1 METTKRKP
9 SIAAIVLA
17 LPMLLFGFVM
27 SLFGYFALSE
37 WRSERVALIL
47 CGLVWALTSPAV
59 FGSAAWSLVSLGRSP
74 LALRIGGTSI
84 LASGIVLAMA
94 AAVGVL
100 PCSSPT

>member
-1 METTKRKP
+1 METAKGKP
-9 SIAAIVLA
+9 SVAAMVLA

-37 WRSERVALIL
+37 WRSERAALIL
-47 CGLVWALTSPAV
+47 SGLLWALTGPAV
-59 FGSAAWSLVSLGRSP
+59 FGSALWLIVSLGRGP

-94 AAVGVL
+94 VAVGVL
-100 PCSSPT
+100 PCGSPT